1 MEDQGFQI
9 FFDLAFTIILL
20 VCGYVVGKR
29 REKRHLRELDRREAE
44 LAAMPAVPMAEI
56 AGGERPERIALVEGS
71 VVVSIDYFKRVLSSF
86 LQIFGGR
93 IDAYAVVVQRARR
106 EALLRMKEDARARG
120 LDAVVCVRLET
131 SRLASSGRNGK
142 GTAGIEVHA
151 FGTGISM
158 SNLTQTTEALPQ
170 KAGLAGG
177 TLV

>member
-20 VCGYVVGKR
+20 ICGYVVGKR
-29 REKRHLRELDRREAE
+29 REQRHLRELDRREAE

-106 EALLRMKEDARARG
+106 EALLRMKEDAQARG
-120 LDAVVCVRLET
+120 LNAVICVRLET

-170 KAGLAGG
+170 EAGLAGG
-177 TLV
+177 NLA